1 MKGRI
6 SRQLVVELDFGIHK
20 NDFHRDLPG
29 ASPPV
34 REK

>member
-20 NDFHRDLPG
+20 NDFHRDLPCQG
-29 ASPPV
+29 KS
-34 REK
+34 EW